1 MCQRA
6 ALRYF
11 KSACERDHDAPARRV
26 SLFRICVRSFQV
38 RVRLF
43 QVRVRET
50 TMPARHGSSRRFPAR
65 EAAARPTVLILSA
78 SMGSGHDV
86 IAMELVRRLAAEGV
100 EAEVV
105 DILDLLPL
113 RLGTALRGWYSWMMR
128 SAPWLYAL
136 IYQIFFVPGR
146 APSVSPLT
154 IVIAA
159 RLRRLVGSRQVAE
172 VVSTFHVAAQAAGH
186 LRWHGRLPV
195 PSTVLLTDFAAHR
208 LWLHPGNDRY
218 LCPDLATAHVVH
230 TATGCPV
237 SCHAPVVRLGFRRP
251 GPGVTPIVRP
261 DSGQPESG
269 AVPAVH
275 SDSGRTESGVAPAVH
290 SDSGQPE
297 SGVAPAVRPEPR
309 PGIGAASMRSRIGA
323 RAGDRL
329 VLVSAGAWGV
339 GGVEETARVLAR
351 SGRYLPVILC
361 GHNRE
366 LRRRLRHT
374 GIALGWCDDMP
385 GLMATAYA
393 LVDNAAGVTCREA
406 MAAGVPVVSY
416 RPIPG
421 HGRDGARAMA
431 RAGLSVYARD
441 TGELLAALDRFGH
454 GEERDRQVARGAAL
468 FALSPAES
476 FLVPPGL

>member
-1 MCQRA
+1 M
-6 ALRYF
+6 
-11 KSACERDHDAPARRV
+11 PARR
-26 SLFRICVRSFQV
+26 
-38 RVRLF
+38 
-43 QVRVRET
+43 
-50 TMPARHGSSRRFPAR
+50 GSSRRFPVR
-65 EAAARPTVLILSA
+65 EAPARPTVLILSA
-78 SMGSGHDV
+78 SMGAGHDV
-86 IAMELVRRLAAEGV
+86 IATELVRRLAAEGV
-100 EAEVV
+100 EAEVI

-113 RLGTALRGWYSWMMR
+113 RLGTALRGWYGWMMH

-136 IYQIFFVPGR
+136 IYQVFFVPGR

-154 IVIAA
+154 VVIAA
-159 RLRRLVGSRQVAE
+159 RLRRLVGSRQVTE

-186 LRWHGRLPV
+186 LRGRGRLPV

-218 LCPDLATAHVVH
+218 LCPDLATAHAVH

-251 GPGVTPIVRP
+251 GTG
-261 DSGQPESG
+261 G
-269 AVPAVH
+269 
-275 SDSGRTESGVAPAVH
+275 
-290 SDSGQPE
+290 
-297 SGVAPAVRPEPR
+297 
-309 PGIGAASMRSRIGA
+309 ASMRSRIGA

-329 VLVSAGAWGV
+329 VLVSAGSWGV
-339 GGVEETARVLAR
+339 GGVEETARILAR
-351 SGRYLPVILC
+351 SGQYLPVILC

-366 LRRRLRHT
+366 LRRRLRYT
-374 GIALGWCDDMP
+374 GVALGWCDDMP

-406 MAAGVPVVSY
+406 MAAGVPVISY

-441 TGELLAALDRFGH
+441 AGELLAALDRFGR
-454 GEERDRQVARGAAL
+454 GEERDQQVARGAAL

-476 FLVPPGL
+476 FLIPPGL

>member
-1 MCQRA
+1 M
-6 ALRYF
+6 
-11 KSACERDHDAPARRV
+11 
-26 SLFRICVRSFQV
+26 
-38 RVRLF
+38 RLF
-43 QVRVRET
+43 QVRVRAT
-50 TMPARHGSSRRFPAR
+50 LVPARHGSSRQFPAR
-65 EAAARPTVLILSA
+65 EATGPARPTVLILSA

-86 IAMELVRRLAAEGV
+86 IAAELVRRLAAEGV
-100 EAEVV
+100 DAEVV

-159 RLRRLVGSRQVAE
+159 RLRRFVGSRQVAE

-186 LRWHGRLPV
+186 LRWHGRLLV

-261 DSGQPESG
+261 DPGRPESG

-275 SDSGRTESGVAPAVH
+275 SDLGRTESGA
-290 SDSGQPE
+290 
-297 SGVAPAVRPEPR
+297 APAVRPEPR
-309 PGIGAASMRSRIGA
+309 PGIGTASMRSRIGA

-385 GLMATAYA
+385 GLMAAAYA

-421 HGRDGARAMA
+421 HGQDGARAMA